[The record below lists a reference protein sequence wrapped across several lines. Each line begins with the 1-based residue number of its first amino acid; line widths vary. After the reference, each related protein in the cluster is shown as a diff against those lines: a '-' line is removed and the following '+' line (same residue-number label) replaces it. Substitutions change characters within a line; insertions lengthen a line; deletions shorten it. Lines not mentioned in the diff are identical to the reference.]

1 MSSFGSIF
9 IKDLPTIGDLFF
21 EMGSGGG
28 DLYPKHEVNN
38 VTPCNILRIKHWIE
52 AGA

>member
-28 DLYPKHEVNN
+28 RSLPQ
-38 VTPCNILRIKHWIE
+38 
-52 AGA
+52 A